1 MKNFIVPGIAAG
13 VALFIWAAV
22 SWMVIPWHNATIN
35 NMPNGE
41 EIAALMK
48 ENLTEHQVYHYPGF
62 PLEQSDSE
70 MEAMFNKMKQGPN
83 MHFMVY
89 NPNGV
94 DPMSPMSFLAALI
107 MNILTGIAAAWLLL
121 MALPKLNGTMEKVLF
136 MLTVGTIAMLVGPLA
151 NWNWW
156 HFPADFTLVMIA
168 DMAVSWVIVGLI
180 LAKMVKPT

>member
-1 MKNFIVPGIAAG
+1 MKNVIVPGVVAG
-13 VALFIWAAV
+13 FALFIWAAV

-48 ENLTEHQVYHYPGF
+48 QSLTEHQVYHYPGF
-62 PLEQSDSE
+62 PLEESE
-70 MEAMFNKMKQGPN
+70 SAMEAAFNRMKQGPN

-94 DPMSPMSFLAALI
+94 DPMSPMNFLSSLI
-107 MNILTGIAAAWLLL
+107 LNILTGIAAAWLLL

-136 MLTVGTIAMLVGPLA
+136 MLTVGTIGMLVGPLA

-156 HFPADFTLVMIA
+156 YYPTDFTLVMVA
-168 DMAVSWVIVGLI
+168 DMTVSWIIVGLI
-180 LAKMVKPT
+180 LSKMVKSA